1 MILRTQIT
9 YVCKQSVKALL
20 ETKIKETII
29 EDGILSMNQVVLDTL
44 GLILIVG
51 ILLISVNDFVQ
62 DKISFYQIK
71 NIVKNSN
78 IDKAQGNE
86 KLFSMKT
93 KTFELTQLNRISTNM
108 EKYDLARY
116 NGTILK
122 IKNLTNNTCKIEKS
136 FFKQLFDKY
145 DSIEIQNTIL
155 RPTEETL
162 VYIAFKGYHTKST
175 NHTSLLML
183 DQYSSLPKEFLP
195 YARINQ
201 LLTYEYTSL
210 KWELSPERIT
220 RLEKESSNSIY
231 ASVDLQKILSLK
243 EGLTNRTLLA
253 GLMFHS
259 VYCKNNA
266 NNKTPSVQI
275 DMLDIWL

>member
-1 MILRTQIT
+1 M
-9 YVCKQSVKALL
+9 CKQSVKTLL

-29 EDGILSMNQVVLDTL
+29 EDGILSMNQVVLGTL

-51 ILLISVNDFVQ
+51 TLLISVNDFVQ

-93 KTFELTQLNRISTNM
+93 KTFELTQLNRVSTNM

-162 VYIAFKGYHTKST
+162 VYLAYKNLAFKGYHTKST

-210 KWELSPERIT
+210 KWELSPERIA

-243 EGLTNRTLLA
+243 EGLTNSTLLA

-266 NNKTPSVQI
+266 NNKTPSV
-275 DMLDIWL
+275 

>member
-29 EDGILSMNQVVLDTL
+29 EDGILSMNQVVLGTL

-51 ILLISVNDFVQ
+51 TLLISVNDFVQ

-71 NIVKNSN
+71 NIVKSSN

-93 KTFELTQLNRISTNM
+93 KTFELTQLNCVSTNM

-116 NGTILK
+116 NSTILK

-145 DSIEIQNTIL
+145 DSIEIQNQQTIRL
-155 RPTEETL
+155 
-162 VYIAFKGYHTKST
+162 
-175 NHTSLLML
+175 
-183 DQYSSLPKEFLP
+183 FL
-195 YARINQ
+195 
-201 LLTYEYTSL
+201 
-210 KWELSPERIT
+210 
-220 RLEKESSNSIY
+220 
-231 ASVDLQKILSLK
+231 
-243 EGLTNRTLLA
+243 
-253 GLMFHS
+253 
-259 VYCKNNA
+259 C
-266 NNKTPSVQI
+266 
-275 DMLDIWL
+275 